1 MRRVL
6 AVIGLLM
13 LGLVVGFV
21 VRLLWP
27 QRRLSL
33 DSYGEQSPEVE

>member
-6 AVIGLLM
+6 AVIGLIG
-13 LGLVVGFV
+13 LGLVVGFI

-33 DSYGEQSPEVE
+33 DSYSEQSGAAE